1 MKKVAVVS
9 AIFLIHKDGTDEPGP
24 IQKIPNWDYI
34 LFTNDKQKITSKYN
48 LGEWDIREVQPY
60 RNDRT
65 YAAKHIKW
73 MTHLYLPE
81 YETVIWVD
89 NIFTPNPEKIE
100 EMNNIILHT
109 NHPNTNSPLFMR
121 PPPQQQPQQQQPQ
134 QPQQQQP
141 CIKNVQEDIDHCY
154 NQNRMDI
161 KMKNRTETFLKNK
174 GFDTQT
180 DHSVYWTSVL
190 IKSNTNEK
198 LQKMSEELFGLINN
212 ISFHDQHWLPF
223 LLQKHRIHANLITDP
238 KIFTQTGT
246 QNQNSHEYY
255 KHIKKVYIC
264 NNSYPFHCELM
275 PSIIEKFRS
284 IIRDNDISEV
294 EYQIYMTFNVNYP
307 YREEF
312 VMFIKNK
319 FPDVFLSITEEYDY
333 KIDCVIYPED
343 KKNLVYDEK
352 HIYIS
357 HELFDYG
364 HPNVF
369 YLSPQCKRMSGFEN
383 NYIPCDVMAFYKRKC
398 MNRDIPVYI
407 IQGNMDPNRRD
418 YDLLEAILKTEF
430 KHPFVIKMIGD
441 GKLDPRFSKYSNSD
455 RLIVKTRL
463 DFCDYHRE
471 FLDVYCILPLV
482 TMEKQPE
489 YYHTKFVSSIHYGL
503 AFDLHFLLD
512 RESQNIYGL
521 EKAFVYETSS
531 VNKNEKGVEAFRQSL
546 DAFFQKK

>member
-34 LFTNDKQKITSKYN
+34 LFTNDKQKIISKYD
-48 LGEWDIREVQPY
+48 LGAWEIREVQPY
-60 RNDRT
+60 RNDEK
-65 YAAKHIKW
+65 YATKHVKW
-73 MTHLYLPE
+73 MTHLYLSMEE

-89 NIFTPNPEKIE
+89 CHYMPNPEKVNEIKD
-100 EMNNIILHT
+100 II
-109 NHPNTNSPLFMR
+109 NHINDQYTTTPIFM
-121 PPPQQQPQQQQPQ
+121 PAQQPPV
-134 QPQQQQP
+134 
-141 CIKNVQEDIDHCY
+141 IRNVQEDIDQCY
-154 NQNRMDI
+154 NQNRMNI
-161 KMKNRTETFLKNK
+161 KMKNRTEAYLKNK
-174 GFDTQT
+174 GFDTEK
-180 DHSVYWTSVL
+180 DHPIFLTSVL

-198 LQKMSEELFGLINN
+198 LQKMSEEMFTLINN

-223 LLQKHRIHANLITDP
+223 LLQKHRLHANFITDQ
-238 KIFTQTGT
+238 KIIT
-246 QNQNSHEYY
+246 QNGKKIQRNRDYY

-284 IIRDNDISEV
+284 IICDKDVSDV

-352 HIYIS
+352 HFYIS
-357 HELFDYG
+357 HEVFDYG

-369 YLSPQCKRMSGFEN
+369 YLTPLCKRMSGFEN
-383 NYIPCDVMAFYKRKC
+383 HYIQCDVMAFYKRKC

-407 IQGNMDPNRRD
+407 IQGNMDANRRD
-418 YDLLEAILKTEF
+418 YDLLEAILKTDF

-441 GKLDPRFSKYSNSD
+441 GKLDPRFSKYSD
-455 RLIVKTRL
+455 KLIVKTRL

-471 FLDVYCILPLV
+471 FLDGYCILPLV
-482 TMEKQPE
+482 SRVKQPE
-489 YYHTKFVSSIHYGL
+489 YYDTKFVSSIHYGL
-503 AFDLHFLLD
+503 AFDLHFILD
-512 RESQNIYGL
+512 QELQNIYGL
-521 EKAFVYETSS
+521 EKTFVYETSL
-531 VNKNEKGVEAFRQSL
+531 VNKNEKGVEAFRKSL
-546 DAFFQKK
+546 DAFYQKK